1 MSSVPSL
8 SFGLVYRS
16 RKEKKEKPRFRARR
30 KNTSIGVQ
38 AGRVVNEF
46 KKVSIQQEKKK
57 KK

>member
-46 KKVSIQQEKKK
+46 NQGSSKRRTKKK
-57 KK
+57 